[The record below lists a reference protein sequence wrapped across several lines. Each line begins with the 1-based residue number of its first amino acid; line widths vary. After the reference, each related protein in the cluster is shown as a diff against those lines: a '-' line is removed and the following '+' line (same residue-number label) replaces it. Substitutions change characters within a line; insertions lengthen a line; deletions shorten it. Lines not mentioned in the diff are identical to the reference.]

1 MSRIKSQKAQAK
13 KLLKRP
19 PGRFEQ
25 IDLSKLEHPEWMTRA
40 YKNNR
45 YVVMIDDNA
54 RLMGASVIKAMIQRH
69 DDKPIPGHWRQLQ
82 NIKNELFG
90 TESVAIEVYP
100 RESELID
107 DANIYW
113 LHILPGT
120 TADIIGI
127 TNIDMNRAATEAQYL

>member
-1 MSRIKSQKAQAK
+1 
-13 KLLKRP
+13 
-19 PGRFEQ
+19 
-25 IDLSKLEHPEWMTRA
+25 
-40 YKNNR
+40 
-45 YVVMIDDNA
+45 MIDDNA